1 MASTAKLD
9 PAPVWSAIQAIPKGQ
24 TASYGQIALRAGYPG
39 RARWVAQL
47 LARQLGPKG
56 LPWHRVVRSDGRI
69 AFPMDSEAYAEQA
82 RRLRGEGVLMVG
94 GRATTSPKS
103 ILDEAIWG

>member
-1 MASTAKLD
+1 MASTAKID
-9 PAPVWSAIQAIPKGQ
+9 PAPVWSAIQAIPKGEV
-24 TASYGQIALRAGYPG
+24 ASYGQVAVRAGHPG

-69 AFPMDSEAYAEQA
+69 AFPTDSAEFLEQA
-82 RRLRGEGVLMVG
+82 KRLRADGVLIVN
-94 GRATTSPKS
+94 GRVTISKRS